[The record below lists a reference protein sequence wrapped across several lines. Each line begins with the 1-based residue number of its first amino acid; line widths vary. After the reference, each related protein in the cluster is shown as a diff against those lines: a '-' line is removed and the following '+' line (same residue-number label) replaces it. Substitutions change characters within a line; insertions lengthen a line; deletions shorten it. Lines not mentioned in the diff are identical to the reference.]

1 MAKPT
6 IALAA
11 VVEGLELKQAV
22 HDHLQNIG
30 YGVLDLGCYATDRFV
45 TYPSVG
51 ERLAYALRTG
61 EAELGVVFCSYG
73 SSACAGV
80 AKFQGVCAFASA
92 SVRTAEMCRKLNGA
106 NVLCMGQAI
115 VDPEVACEMV
125 SAFANAEFL
134 DMEGVSEE
142 IQDFHRKARDE
153 LMARGDIPR
162 PRELEALGS
171 MSTR

>member
-11 VVEGLELKQAV
+11 VVEGFELKQAI
-22 HDHLQNIG
+22 HDHLKSIG

-51 ERLAYALRTG
+51 ERLAYALCAG
-61 EAELGVVFCSYG
+61 EAELGVICCNYG

-80 AKFQGVCAFASA
+80 AKFKGVCAFASA
-92 SVRTAEMCRKLNGA
+92 SVRTAEMCRKLNSA
-106 NVLCMGQAI
+106 NVLCLGQAI
-115 VDPEVACEMV
+115 VDPELACEMV
-125 SAFANAEFL
+125 SAFVNAQFL
-134 DMEGVSEE
+134 DMESVPEKV
-142 IQDFHRKARDE
+142 QDFRREARDQ

-162 PRELEALGS
+162 QMELEILQ
-171 MSTR
+171 